1 MKVSVITLG
10 CKVNQYESQAM
21 LDQLV
26 RAGFSACESA
36 AESDIVLINS
46 CTVTSTSDHKV
57 RQTLHRA
64 RRGNPSAVIVLTG
77 IGICH
82 SAECIQPDVG
92 QPSVGSPVFLVYEL
106 CSAIHRHCSV

>member
-77 IGICH
+77 CMPQAL
-82 SAECIQPDVG
+82 S
-92 QPSVGSPVFLVYEL
+92 L
-106 CSAIHRHCSV
+106 IHI

>member
-57 RQTLHRA
+57 RQTLHL
-64 RRGNPSAVIVLTG
+64 SLIH
-77 IGICH
+77 I
-82 SAECIQPDVG
+82 
-92 QPSVGSPVFLVYEL
+92 SVPRPGSRQ
-106 CSAIHRHCSV
+106 S